1 MRAFALLA
9 VLVLLAGCADSGGK
23 GGDDDSDST
32 STSRTGTSGTRT
44 ATSSG
49 STSATGTD
57 GPNTPPTANV
67 TADVDNGTAP
77 LVVNFTLNG
86 TDADG
91 DALNWTFD
99 ADGDGTPE
107 ANGTT
112 LPATVQHTYNETG
125 EFRAALNVTDGNASV
140 TAFRLVVVAE
150 GGEASG
156 LVERDEYFWEPAT
169 GMCHAKEY
177 EELGPGVYES
187 GYGGGT
193 WIIVED
199 NDVEGLQFENNH
211 PLADVPNSGAA
222 MTFAD
227 PCTDGDQVAF

>member
-125 EFRAALNVTDGNASV
+125 EFRAVLNVTDGEDNATV
-140 TAFRLVVVAE
+140 VRLIVVAE
-150 GGEASG
+150 GDGGGEGA
-156 LVERDEYFWEPAT
+156 LVERDDYFFDPAT

-177 EELGPGVYES
+177 EELGPGVYAW
-187 GYGGGT
+187 GDWT
-193 WIIVED
+193 ILED
-199 NDVEGLQFENNH
+199 NDVDGLQLENNH
-211 PLADVPNSGAA
+211 PAKAVPFFNLELEDA
-222 MTFAD
+222 
-227 PCTDGDQVAF
+227 CTAGDQIAA